1 MVQLAPLK
9 DEELAPLATLF
20 SFEQY
25 EYLRKNPRIFYELC
39 RREPAVFIGYM
50 FRVSPGRLHWRM
62 HEFLKANRDAGVC
75 LPRGHAKTV
84 SNVGLVVYELGHDH
98 NLRIPVVQNTS
109 GEAEKSVSL
118 IKQLIEDER
127 VRRIFPTL
135 LPGGD
140 VWGKQ
145 ALTVARTAFHRDPS
159 VTANAILGN
168 AGMRADIL
176 DFDDIEDLDNSIR
189 QPARRLAVEE
199 AYANTWMNTLRPG
212 GKIRRWFTPWH
223 VAGVGWKWVQDR
235 DKPDAPKIF
244 YEPVQGDYN
253 SPWPEYWSRAELRR
267 RERSIGSGAFARAF
281 KLVPTSGEELVFDQ
295 ADIEAG
301 FFHELPQLK
310 RPIRLAAI
318 DLAFTDDTANPKG
331 KNEADYST
339 ILIADVDR
347 HGHVWCRRLYRG
359 RVSWPKFQAILLDEA
374 TKWKPQMLSVESN
387 GPMKGFAQEVTRL
400 LSPKGIHIKKLPRLS
415 DKHARAMAVQSVV
428 EQHKLRIP
436 SNADGSVV
444 AEFAP
449 LVEELSAIPL
459 GEHDDAA
466 DVAVDIM
473 AESMRLDLSEDQPVA
488 AAMLGNTHKSIIDAD
503 VAWRERDREERLLS
517 EMLDE
522 MSRGH

>member
-1 MVQLAPLK
+1 MAPLAPIK
-9 DEELAPLATLF
+9 DEELAPLAPLF
-20 SFEQY
+20 EFEHY
-25 EYLRKNPRIFYELC
+25 KYLQKHPRIFYELC

-84 SNVGLVVYELGHDH
+84 SNVGLVVHELGHDH
-98 NLRIPVVQNTS
+98 NLRIPIVQNTS

-118 IKQLIEDER
+118 IKQLIEDDR
-127 VRRIFPTL
+127 VRRVFPTL
-135 LPGGD
+135 IPGGD
-140 VWGKQ
+140 VWGKE
-145 ALTVARTAFHRDPS
+145 ALTVVRTAFHRDPS

-199 AYANTWMNTLRPG
+199 AYANTWMNTLKPG

-223 VAGVGWKWVQDR
+223 VAGVGWKWVLNK

-244 YEPVQGDYN
+244 YEPVKDGYI
-253 SPWPEYWSRAELRR
+253 SPWPEYWSVAELRK
-267 RERSIGSGAFARAF
+267 RERSVGSGAFARAF
-281 KLVPTSGEELVFDQ
+281 KLVPTSGEELVFEES
-295 ADIEAG
+295 DIEAG
-301 FFHELPQLK
+301 YFSELPKLK
-310 RPIRLAAI
+310 RPVRIAAI
-318 DLAFTDDTANPKG
+318 DLAFTDSTANPKG
-331 KNEADYST
+331 KNDADYSV

-359 RVSWPKFQAILLDEA
+359 RVSWPKFQSVLLEEIGA
-374 TKWKPQMLSVESN
+374 WKPEMLTVEAN

-400 LSPKGIHIKKLPRLS
+400 ISPLGVHVKKLPRIS

-428 EQHKLRIP
+428 EQHKLRVP
-436 SNADGSVV
+436 CQHNGAVTT
-444 AEFAP
+444 EFEP
-449 LVEELSAIPL
+449 LVSELSSIPL
-459 GEHDDAA
+459 GEHDDSADAA
-466 DVAVDIM
+466 IDLM

-488 AAMLGNTHKSIIDAD
+488 ASVLGNTHRSIIQAD
-503 VAWRERDREERLLS
+503 TEWRMAAEQERPMSELLDELLS
-517 EMLDE
+517 GE
-522 MSRGH
+522 